1 MTDSASDREAD
12 DVSDDAADDAADD
25 ANRNLPFQGPLRD
38 AFPALHEAQNA
49 YLARID
55 SLPAPERR
63 AHELV
68 RLAYSVSARAS
79 AAVER
84 HAQLA
89 HEVGATWEDVMG
101 TIMLSVPSLGL
112 LPAAE
117 AIPAAHRGFAA
128 ARDVEAE

>member
-1 MTDSASDREAD
+1 MADDSADEAVD
-12 DVSDDAADDAADD
+12 DVSDDAT
-25 ANRNLPFQGPLRD
+25 RSLPFHDPLRD

-55 SLPAPERR
+55 SLPAPDRR

-101 TIMLSVPSLGL
+101 TIMLSIPSLGL
-112 LPAAE
+112 LPATE
-117 AIPAAHRGFAA
+117 AIPAARRGFDAA
-128 ARDVEAE
+128 LDAEVE

>member
-1 MTDSASDREAD
+1 MTGDASDREAD
-12 DVSDDAADDAADD
+12 DVSDDVADDAD
-25 ANRNLPFQGPLRD
+25 RSLPFQGPLRET
-38 AFPALHEAQNA
+38 FPALHEAQNA

-55 SLPAPERR
+55 SLPAPPRR

-89 HEVGATWEDVMG
+89 HEVGATWDDVMG

-117 AIPAAHRGFAA
+117 AIPAARRGFDAA
-128 ARDVEAE
+128 PDAEAE